1 LPADC
6 CKKVQA
12 QRIKLFVIRDAA
24 ALIADA
30 SLTNL
35 RELEQVRDVTPTYG
49 GDAALL
55 RLGIQAYALGIA
67 FEFDP
72 YFGLSISRVDP
83 LPHQLEAVYDSV
95 GLVGQ
100 STEHFRKV
108 TLTAEQLA
116 ALMVRARKSRVRRG
130 RDRSCVRDARA
141 ATNCAPLIRK
151 KIHQNILTILRMHVF
166 FSQILF

>member
-1 LPADC
+1 LRKRKLQRPAAAARPEVIVGRGSAKFETPVVQIHADLRRDRDTKLTNATIRPLLDC
-6 CKKVQA
+6 YRRVLRFDLGGPCASPKPVPPFF
-12 QRIKLFVIRDAA
+12 LVI

-72 YFGLSISRVDP
+72 YFGLSNQP
-83 LPHQLEAVYDSV
+83 GGP
-95 GLVGQ
+95 
-100 STEHFRKV
+100 
-108 TLTAEQLA
+108 A
-116 ALMVRARKSRVRRG
+116 AAPI
-130 RDRSCVRDARA
+130 RSS
-141 ATNCAPLIRK
+141 L
-151 KIHQNILTILRMHVF
+151 
-166 FSQILF
+166 